1 MRPADTWK
9 DYELLDATDGNR
21 LERWGETILIRPDP
35 QVVWKTPKQS
45 PLWAKADAVYHR
57 SNQGGGE
64 WEYKRRLPEKWKIS
78 CGEGEDKLTL
88 IVSPT
93 GFKHTG
99 VFPEQAVNWAWYA
112 KKIRAAGR
120 PVKVL
125 NLFGY
130 TGGAT
135 LACAAAGATVCH
147 VDASKGIVAW
157 GKDNAA
163 ASGLAD
169 RPIRWLVD
177 DCAKFVA
184 REKRRG
190 NTYDGII
197 MDPPSYGRGPG
208 GEIWKLEDCI
218 YDLISQC
225 EEVLS
230 DTPLFFAVNSY
241 TTGLSPAVMEYML
254 KTTLVPRFGGRDQ
267 LRRDRPAGL
276 CHRRRGALRRNR
288 HLGRIKE
295 VNELA
300 SQLRVAAAA
309 PPKGGAFGI
318 TGSFTV
324 HAKAS
329 PFEERLPPAGGR
341 CRVATK
347 RGMWHRA
354 AMTERARPLKIN
366 KQSIS
371 IEWGTA
377 PFRGAHHQ
385 KEKHKWKRRF

>member
-9 DYELLDATDGNR
+9 DYELLDCGGGEK
-21 LERWGETILIRPDP
+21 LERWDRQVLVRPDP
-35 QVVWKTPKQS
+35 QAIWETDKTTR
-45 PLWAKADAVYHR
+45 LWRGATGRYSR
-57 SNQGGGE
+57 SSTGCGHWDKG
-64 WEYKRRLPEKWKIS
+64 KLPESWQVHYK
-78 CGEGEDKLTL
+78 DLTFQ
-88 IVSPT
+88 VKPMN
-93 GFKHTG
+93 FKHTG
-99 VFPEQAVNWAWYA
+99 LFPEQAVNWDWFSGL
-112 KKIRAAGR
+112 IHEAGR

-157 GKDNAA
+157 GKDNAV
-163 ASGLAD
+163 ASGLTD
-169 RPIRWLVD
+169 KPIRWLVD

-254 KTTLVPRFGGRDQ
+254 KTTLVPRFGGKTSCDEI
-267 LRRDRPAGL
+267 GL
-276 CHRRRGALRRNR
+276 PVSATGGVVPCGATA
-288 HLGRIKE
+288 IW
-295 VNELA
+295 
-300 SQLRVAAAA
+300 
-309 PPKGGAFGI
+309 
-318 TGSFTV
+318 
-324 HAKAS
+324 
-329 PFEERLPPAGGR
+329 EE
-341 CRVATK
+341 
-347 RGMWHRA
+347 
-354 AMTERARPLKIN
+354 
-366 KQSIS
+366 
-371 IEWGTA
+371 
-377 PFRGAHHQ
+377 
-385 KEKHKWKRRF
+385 